1 MNKIPGNLAAD
12 VKNALREDI
21 GSGDVTA
28 LLIDALAQ
36 SKATL
41 VTRQA
46 AVICG
51 IEWFNEVF
59 QQLSPEISIKW
70 HVSDGEKVRADTVLC
85 ELSGSSR
92 ALLTGERTAMN
103 FLQTLSGTATYVAT
117 FVEKV
122 SHTQVKL
129 LDTRKTLPGLRMAQK
144 YAVKCGG
151 GHNHRIGLFDAFL
164 IKENHIIAAGNI
176 ADAVTRA
183 RAISPAILLEVE
195 VESLDELQQAIDAS
209 VDRVLLDNF
218 NENEMRKAVSLA
230 SGKMPLEASGNV
242 SLETIT
248 GIAETGV
255 DFISIGSLTKDVQA
269 IDLSMRFEKPAPV

>member
-1 MNKIPGNLAAD
+1 MNKIPKTLAAD

-28 LLIDALAQ
+28 LLINALAQ

-41 VTRQA
+41 ITRQEA
-46 AVICG
+46 TICG

-59 QQLSPEISIKW
+59 QQLSTEINTKW
-70 HVSDGEKVRADTVLC
+70 HVSDGDKVAADTVLC
-85 ELSGSSR
+85 ELSGPSR

-103 FLQTLSGTATYVAT
+103 FLQTLSGTATYVSS

-183 RAISPAILLEVE
+183 RAISATILLEVE
-195 VESLDELQQAIDAS
+195 VESLDELQQAINAS

-218 NENEMRKAVSLA
+218 TENEMRKAVSLA
-230 SGKMPLEASGNV
+230 GGKLALEASGNV
-242 SLETIT
+242 SLETVT

-269 IDLSMRFEKPAPV
+269 IDLSMRFEKSVLV